1 MTVALSLIAAVAW
14 TMANYWLVPL
24 SRSVDPYV
32 ASLLI
37 LVGNGLCTI
46 PLGLALDGLPSSD
59 KLGPLGYALAAGV
72 LEVCGFLF
80 FFRALEKGDLA
91 VVAPIIG
98 LEGGIAALTVFAFGE
113 RVSAIVVLG
122 LAIALLGGCLA
133 ASAGGRRTAAGA
145 LPAAGAAVCFGAMFA
160 LYAAAE
166 DLGPVSVVGAG
177 RLSALA
183 LLGVLV
189 LWRRRAPAGPR
200 RQRAPALARRAR
212 RHGLRL
218 LLVRRLAR
226 PRERR
231 GRGGGAVLDAQRG
244 GRDRA
249 PARAAPAASVRGHR
263 PRRDRDGAARAWAV
277 TSQARGRERALPDL
291 PERRSQPAPDDRPA
305 ALLVVHVPAVV
316 DHGQHACARAAPE
329 RVPRSKPT
337 SRTVRC
343 GIFAGCQYWNER
355 CPETGVGRPAAGP

>member
-80 FFRALEKGDLA
+80 FFRALQKGDLA

-189 LWRRRAPAGPR
+189 LWRRVPLPARAVNV
-200 RQRAPALARRAR
+200 
-212 RHGLRL
+212 RL
-218 LLVRRLAR
+218 LWL
-226 PRERR
+226 
-231 GRGGGAVLDAQRG
+231 GVLDAT
-244 GRDRA
+244 A
-249 PARAAPAASVRGHR
+249 FVCYSYAASRG
-263 PRRDRDGAARAWAV
+263 PVSVAAVVAGQFSTLSAV
-277 TSQARGRERALPDL
+277 VGIVLLRERLQPHQYVGIAL
-291 PERRSQPAPDDRPA
+291 AGIGT
-305 ALLVVHVPAVV
+305 ALLAL
-316 DHGQHACARAAPE
+316 GL
-329 RVPRSKPT
+329 
-337 SRTVRC
+337 
-343 GIFAGCQYWNER
+343 
-355 CPETGVGRPAAGP
+355 